1 MYKTIY
7 IPVDNSDHSNAAV
20 DIGIRLA
27 KQFGAK
33 IIGSHVYAAK
43 MHDKRFK
50 QMEAGLPEEYH
61 DERELDRQRQI
72 HDSLITRGL
81 QIITDSYLDYV
92 ERKCAEANLPIERR
106 SLEGRNWKVLA
117 EDITANG
124 YDLVI
129 MGALGVGAVKES
141 VIGSNTERLVR
152 RIRNADLF
160 VVKNL
165 QPVLT
170 GKIVVAVD
178 GSPYSF
184 GGLMTGLQLG
194 KTFGLPVEAISAFDP
209 YFHYAAFH
217 SISGVLNEEAG
228 KVFRFKEQEKLHE
241 EIIDSG
247 LAKIYQSHLDISRE
261 LAQAQQSDL
270 KTTLLDGKAFEKII
284 QYVRKDIPALL
295 IVGRIGVHS
304 DDDMDIGSNT
314 ENLLRSAPCN
324 ILISNRKYVP
334 PIDTQAEYTIAW
346 TEEALR
352 RMEKIPIFARGVAK
366 TAIHRYAIEKGHTII
381 SNTVVDAAIGHILP
395 KGAMEA
401 MKALGGSLDQA
412 GIDRNKMQ
420 ADDAVARDLMGATL
434 SGLMT
439 QIVEEKP
446 TVSDSTQAYLDR
458 MSQNYFVCDGC
469 GYIGKGDTPV
479 KCPVCGADGSRFKQV
494 DKTIFEA
501 AAKAEGGLETDI
513 AYDDVPM
520 QWTKDAKEA
529 IRAVPAGFQRRRAKA
544 KIEKMARKLGMTTVT
559 LEFAAP
565 MIKDAASEDYRPIF
579 SNKGTGT
586 SSEAEALLGLK
597 KEEPAKEEPA
607 WTGNGARPSEERAAN
622 DSPSAPIYTWTPEA
636 QARLERAPEGFMRDC
651 TKALILKHA
660 EKLGVTHIT
669 LEVANEGIEQAKGY
683 MAEAMK
689 TGNLKSLIAE
699 LTGKGR
705 P

>member
-7 IPVDNSDHSNAAV
+7 IPVDNSDHSNTAV
-20 DIGIRLA
+20 DVGIQLA
-27 KQFGAK
+27 KTYGSK
-33 IIGSHVYAAK
+33 IVGSHVYAAK

-61 DERELDRQRQI
+61 DEKELDRQRQI

-92 ERKCAEANLPIERR
+92 DKMCTENNLPIERR
-106 SLEGRNWKVLA
+106 SLEGRNWKVLV
-117 EDITANG
+117 EDINSNA

-129 MGALGVGAVKES
+129 MGSLGVGAVKDS
-141 VIGSNTERLVR
+141 VIGSNTERVVR
-152 RIRNADLF
+152 RVRNSDMLII
-160 VVKNL
+160 KQT
-165 QPVLT
+165 QPMT
-170 GKIVVAVD
+170 NGKIVVAVD
-178 GSPYSF
+178 GSPHSF
-184 GGLMTGLQLG
+184 GGLMTGLALG
-194 KTFGLPVEAISAFDP
+194 KAFNRPVEAIAAFDP

-261 LAQAQQSDL
+261 IAQAEDTDV

-284 QYVRKDIPALL
+284 QYVRKETPWLL

-304 DDDMDIGSNT
+304 DEDMDIGSNA
-314 ENLLRSAPCN
+314 ENLLRTAPCN
-324 ILISNRKYVP
+324 VLVSNRKYVP

-381 SNTVVDAAIGHILP
+381 SNTVVDAAVGHILP

-401 MKALGGSLDQA
+401 MRALGGSLEAA
-412 GIDRNKMQ
+412 GVDRDKMQ
-420 ADDAVARDLMGATL
+420 ADDAVAQDLMGSTL
-434 SGLMT
+434 SGMMT
-439 QIVEEKP
+439 QVVEEKP
-446 TVSDSTQAYLDR
+446 AVTEATQAYLDR

-479 KCPVCGADGSRFKQV
+479 KCPVCNAEGNRFKQV
-494 DKTIFEA
+494 DKSIFDA
-501 AAKAEGGLETDI
+501 AAKAEGGVETDV

-544 KIEKMARKLGMTTVT
+544 KIEKSARKLGMTTIT
-559 LEFAAP
+559 LEYAGP
-565 MIKDAASEDYRPIF
+565 MIQEAASEDYTPIF
-579 SNKGTGT
+579 ANKGSGT
-586 SSEAEALLGLK
+586 APGSEAA
-597 KEEPAKEEPA
+597 PNDAN
-607 WTGNGARPSEERAAN
+607 GNGSNGHGAHEAPAPPQPA
-622 DSPSAPIYTWTPEA
+622 SPYTWMSDA

-651 TKALILKHA
+651 TRALIEKHA
-660 EKLGVTHIT
+660 DKIGATVIT
-669 LEVANEGIEQAKGY
+669 LEVATEGIEQAKGY

-689 TGNLKSLIAE
+689 TGNLKDMIAN
-699 LTGKGR
+699 LTGKGNS
-705 P
+705 

>member
-7 IPVDNSDHSNAAV
+7 VPVDNSDYSNMAV
-20 DIGIRLA
+20 DLGVHLA
-27 KQFGAK
+27 KTFGSK
-33 IIGSHVYAAK
+33 IVGSHVYAAK

-61 DERELDRQRQI
+61 DEKELDRQRQI

-81 QIITDSYLDYV
+81 QIITDSYLDYIDK
-92 ERKCAEANLPIERR
+92 KCSEANLPLERR

-117 EDITANG
+117 EDINTNA

-129 MGALGVGAVKES
+129 MGALGVGAVKDS
-141 VIGSNTERLVR
+141 VIGSNTERVVR
-152 RIRNADLF
+152 RVRSADMLII
-160 VVKNL
+160 KHT
-165 QPVLT
+165 QPFNG

-184 GGLMTGLQLG
+184 GGLMTGLTLG
-194 KTFGLPVEAISAFDP
+194 KALNKPVEAISAFDP

-261 LAQAQQSDL
+261 LAQAEDTDI
-270 KTTLLDGKAFEKII
+270 KTTLLDGKAFEKVI
-284 QYVRKDIPALL
+284 QYVRKDTPWLL

-314 ENLLRSAPCN
+314 ENLLRTAPCH
-324 ILISNRKYVP
+324 ILISNRKHVP

-346 TEEALR
+346 TEEALA
-352 RMEKIPIFARGVAK
+352 RMEKIPVFARGVAK

-381 SNTVVDAAIGHILP
+381 SNTVVDAAVGHILP

-401 MKALGGSLDQA
+401 MKALGGSLDAA

-420 ADDAVARDLMGATL
+420 ADDAVARDLMGSTL
-434 SGLMT
+434 SGMMSG
-439 QIVEEKP
+439 IVQEKS
-446 TVSDSTQAYLDR
+446 VSDKGPAVSPGTQAYLDR

-469 GYIGKGDTPV
+469 GYIGKGDMPV
-479 KCPVCGADGSRFKQV
+479 KCPVCGAEGARFKLV
-494 DKTIFEA
+494 DKSIFEA
-501 AAKAEGGLETDI
+501 AAKAEGTLETEL

-544 KIEKMARKLGMTTVT
+544 KIEKSARKLGMTTIT
-559 LEFAAP
+559 LEYAAP
-565 MIKDAASEDYRPIF
+565 IIKEAAAEDYTPIF
-579 SNKGTGT
+579 ANKGTGT
-586 SSEAEALLGLK
+586 APCAETAV
-597 KEEPAKEEPA
+597 AA
-607 WTGNGARPSEERAAN
+607 AAGNGGQTPAPAPS
-622 DSPSAPIYTWTPEA
+622 PYTWTPEA
-636 QARLERAPEGFMRDC
+636 QARLDRVPAGFMRDC
-651 TKALILKHA
+651 TRALIQKHA
-660 EKLGVTHIT
+660 DKIATTTIT
-669 LEVANEGIEQAKGY
+669 LEVANEGIEQAKGT
-683 MAEAMK
+683 MEEAMK
-689 TGNLKSLIAE
+689 SGNLKEIIAR
-699 LTGKGR
+699 LTGTGTEKAGSG
-705 P
+705 

>member
-7 IPVDNSDHSNAAV
+7 IPVDNSDHSNTAV
-20 DIGIRLA
+20 DVGIQLA
-27 KQFGAK
+27 KTYGSK
-33 IIGSHVYAAK
+33 IVGSHVYAAK

-61 DERELDRQRQI
+61 DEKELDRQRQI

-92 ERKCAEANLPIERR
+92 DKMCMENNLPVERR
-106 SLEGRNWKVLA
+106 SLEGRNWKVLV
-117 EDITANG
+117 EDINSNA

-129 MGALGVGAVKES
+129 MGSLGVGAVKDS
-141 VIGSNTERLVR
+141 LIGSNTERVVR
-152 RIRNADLF
+152 RVRNSDMLII
-160 VVKNL
+160 KQT
-165 QPVLT
+165 QPMT
-170 GKIVVAVD
+170 NGKIVVAVD

-184 GGLMTGLQLG
+184 GGLMTGLAMG
-194 KTFGLPVEAISAFDP
+194 KAFDRPVEVIAAFDP

-261 LAQAQQSDL
+261 IAQAENTDV

-284 QYVRKDIPALL
+284 QYVRKDTPWLL

-324 ILISNRKYVP
+324 VLISNRKYVP

-381 SNTVVDAAIGHILP
+381 SNTVVDAAVGHILP
-395 KGAMEA
+395 KGAMDA
-401 MKALGGSLDQA
+401 MRALGGNLEAA
-412 GIDRNKMQ
+412 GVDRDKMQ
-420 ADDAVARDLMGATL
+420 ADDAVAQDLMGSTL
-434 SGLMT
+434 SGMMT
-439 QIVEEKP
+439 QVVEEKP
-446 TVSDSTQAYLDR
+446 AMTGTTQAYLDR

-469 GYIGKGDTPV
+469 GYIGKGETPV
-479 KCPVCGADGSRFKQV
+479 RCPVCNAEGNRFKQV
-494 DKTIFEA
+494 DKSIFDA
-501 AAKAEGGLETDI
+501 AAKAEGTLETDV

-520 QWTKDAKEA
+520 QWTKEAKEA

-544 KIEKMARKLGMTTVT
+544 KIEKTARKLGMTTIT
-559 LEFAAP
+559 LEYAGP
-565 MIKDAASEDYRPIF
+565 MIREAAAEDYTPIF
-579 SNKGTGT
+579 ANKGTGT
-586 SSEAEALLGLK
+586 ASGADEAVTDIAPGSNGRSAEPVRQPEEESS
-597 KEEPAKEEPA
+597 
-607 WTGNGARPSEERAAN
+607 SY
-622 DSPSAPIYTWTPEA
+622 SWTPDA

-651 TKALILKHA
+651 TRALIHKHA
-660 EKLGVTHIT
+660 DKIGTTVIT
-669 LEVANEGIEQAKGY
+669 LEVAAEGIEQAKGY

-689 TGNLKSLIAE
+689 TGNLKDMIAD
-699 LTGKGR
+699 LTGKGNA
-705 P
+705 

>member
-7 IPVDNSDHSNAAV
+7 IPVDNSDHSNTAV
-20 DIGIRLA
+20 DLGIEMA
-27 KQFGAK
+27 KTFGSK
-33 IIGSHVYAAK
+33 IVGSHVYAAK

-61 DERELDRQRQI
+61 DEKELDRQRQI

-92 ERKCAEANLPIERR
+92 DKRCTEANLPLERK
-106 SLEGRNWKVLA
+106 SLEGRNWKVLV
-117 EDITANG
+117 EDIATSG
-124 YDLVI
+124 YDLVV
-129 MGALGVGAVKES
+129 MGALGVGAVKDS
-141 VIGSNTERLVR
+141 VIGSNTERVIRRVR
-152 RIRNADLF
+152 NSDMFI
-160 VVKNL
+160 VKDTK
-165 QPVLT
+165 PAIG

-194 KTFGLPVEAISAFDP
+194 KALNMPVEAISAFDP

-261 LAQAQQSDL
+261 VAQAENTDI

-284 QYVRKDIPALL
+284 QYVRKEQPWLL

-304 DDDMDIGSNT
+304 DEDMDIGSNT

-324 ILISNRKYVP
+324 VLISNRKYVP

-346 TEEALR
+346 TEEALQ
-352 RMEKIPIFARGVAK
+352 RMERIPVFARGVAK

-381 SNTVVDAAIGHILP
+381 SNSVVDSAVGHILP
-395 KGAMEA
+395 KGAMDA
-401 MKALGGSLDQA
+401 MRALGGNLEAA

-420 ADDAVARDLMGATL
+420 ADDAVAQDLMGGTL
-434 SGLMT
+434 RGMMT
-439 QIVEEKP
+439 QVVEEKP
-446 TVSDSTQAYLDR
+446 AVSAGTQAYLDR

-479 KCPVCGADGSRFKQV
+479 KCPVCSADGARFKQV
-494 DKTIFEA
+494 DKSIFDA
-501 AAKAEGGLETDI
+501 AAKAEGAIETEL

-520 QWTKDAKEA
+520 QWTKEAKEA

-544 KIEKMARKLGMTTVT
+544 KIEKTARKLGMTTIT
-559 LEFAAP
+559 LEYASP
-565 MIKDAASEDYRPIF
+565 MIKEAAAENYEPIF
-579 SNKGTGT
+579 ANKGTGV
-586 SSEAEALLGLK
+586 SSQAEALLSGTNGGNGHANGAQAATGTATTT
-597 KEEPAKEEPA
+597 EPAPYV
-607 WTGNGARPSEERAAN
+607 WTA
-622 DSPSAPIYTWTPEA
+622 EA

-660 EKLGVTHIT
+660 EKIGAKTIT
-669 LEVANEGIEQAKGY
+669 IEVANEGIEDSKKY
-683 MAEAMK
+683 MEEALK
-689 TGNLKSLIAE
+689 TGNLKTIIAD
-699 LTGKGR
+699 LTGKT
-705 P
+705 

>member
-7 IPVDNSDHSNAAV
+7 IPVDNSDHSNTAV
-20 DIGIRLA
+20 DVGVHMA
-27 KQFGAK
+27 KMFGSK
-33 IIGSHVYAAK
+33 IVGSHVYAAK

-61 DERELDRQRQI
+61 DEKELDRQRQI

-92 ERKCAEANLPIERR
+92 DKKCTEANLPIERR

-117 EDITANG
+117 EDINTNG

-129 MGALGVGAVKES
+129 MGALGVGAVKDS
-141 VIGSNTERLVR
+141 VIGSNTERVIRRVRNSDMLV
-152 RIRNADLF
+152 I
-160 VVKNL
+160 KNI
-165 QPVLT
+165 QPMTT

-194 KTFGLPVEAISAFDP
+194 KALNMPVEAIAAFDP

-261 LAQAQQSDL
+261 IAQAEQTDV

-284 QYVRKDIPALL
+284 QYVRKDVPALL

-304 DDDMDIGSNT
+304 DEDMDIGSNT

-324 ILISNRKYVP
+324 VLISNRKYVP

-381 SNTVVDAAIGHILP
+381 SNTVVDTAIGHILP
-395 KGAMEA
+395 KGAMDA
-401 MKALGGSLDQA
+401 MRALGGSLDAA

-420 ADDAVARDLMGATL
+420 SDEAVAEELMGPTL
-434 SGLMT
+434 SSIMT
-439 QIVEEKP
+439 KIVEEKP
-446 TVSDSTQAYLDR
+446 APVTSASTQAYLDR
-458 MSQNYFVCDGC
+458 MTQNYFVCDGC
-469 GYIGKGDTPV
+469 GYIGKGETPV
-479 KCPVCGADGSRFKQV
+479 KCPVCAADGSRFKLV
-494 DKTIFEA
+494 DKKIFEVA
-501 AAKAEGGLETDI
+501 AQSEGEVETNL

-529 IRAVPAGFQRRRAKA
+529 IRAVPAGFQRRLAKA
-544 KIEKMARKLGMTTVT
+544 KIEKTARKLGMTTIT
-559 LEFAAP
+559 LEYAAP
-565 MIKDAASEDYRPIF
+565 MIKDAADEDYQPIF
-579 SNKGTGT
+579 ANKGTGT
-586 SSEAEALLGLK
+586 STEAEATL
-597 KEEPAKEEPA
+597 AA
-607 WTGNGARPSEERAAN
+607 VTGNGSNGNGAHEAGNGQTNTDPF
-622 DSPSAPIYTWTPEA
+622 TWTA
-636 QARLERAPEGFMRDC
+636 DALARLERAPEGFMRDC
-651 TKALILKHA
+651 TKALIVKHA
-660 EKLGVTHIT
+660 EKIGVTHIT
-669 LEVANEGIEQAKGY
+669 IEVANEGIEQAKDY

-689 TGNLKSLIAE
+689 TGNLKDMIAD
-699 LTGKGR
+699 LTGKGSA
-705 P
+705 

>member
-7 IPVDNSDHSNAAV
+7 IPVDNSDHSNTAV
-20 DIGIRLA
+20 DVGIQLA
-27 KQFGAK
+27 KTYGSK
-33 IIGSHVYAAK
+33 IVGSHVYAAK

-61 DERELDRQRQI
+61 DEKELDRQRQI

-92 ERKCAEANLPIERR
+92 DKMCTENNLPIERR
-106 SLEGRNWKVLA
+106 SLEGRNWKVLV
-117 EDITANG
+117 EDINSNA

-129 MGALGVGAVKES
+129 MGSLGVGAVKDS
-141 VIGSNTERLVR
+141 VIGSNTERVVR
-152 RIRNADLF
+152 RVRNSDMLII
-160 VVKNL
+160 KQT
-165 QPVLT
+165 QPMT
-170 GKIVVAVD
+170 NGKIVVAVD
-178 GSPYSF
+178 GSPHSF
-184 GGLMTGLQLG
+184 GGLMTGLALG
-194 KTFGLPVEAISAFDP
+194 KAFNRPVEAIAAFDP

-261 LAQAQQSDL
+261 IAQAEDTDV

-284 QYVRKDIPALL
+284 QYVRKETPWLL

-304 DDDMDIGSNT
+304 DEDMDIGSNT
-314 ENLLRSAPCN
+314 ENLIRTAPCN
-324 ILISNRKYVP
+324 VLVSNRKYVP

-381 SNTVVDAAIGHILP
+381 SNTVVDAAVGHILP

-401 MKALGGSLDQA
+401 MRALGGSLEAA
-412 GIDRNKMQ
+412 GVDRDKMQ
-420 ADDAVARDLMGATL
+420 ADDAVAQDLMGSTL
-434 SGLMT
+434 SGMMT
-439 QIVEEKP
+439 QVVEEKP
-446 TVSDSTQAYLDR
+446 AVTEATQAYLDR

-479 KCPVCGADGSRFKQV
+479 KCPVCNAEGNRFKQV
-494 DKTIFEA
+494 DKSIFDA
-501 AAKAEGGLETDI
+501 AAKAEGGVETDV

-544 KIEKMARKLGMTTVT
+544 KIEKSARKLGMTTIT
-559 LEFAAP
+559 LEYAGP
-565 MIKDAASEDYRPIF
+565 MIQEAASEDYTPIF
-579 SNKGTGT
+579 ANKGSGT
-586 SSEAEALLGLK
+586 APGSEAA
-597 KEEPAKEEPA
+597 PNDAN
-607 WTGNGARPSEERAAN
+607 GNGSNGHGAHEAPAPPQPA
-622 DSPSAPIYTWTPEA
+622 SPYTWMSDA

-651 TKALILKHA
+651 TRALIEKHA
-660 EKLGVTHIT
+660 DKIGATVIT
-669 LEVANEGIEQAKGY
+669 LEVATEGIEQAKGY

-689 TGNLKSLIAE
+689 TGNLKDMIAN
-699 LTGKGR
+699 LTGKGNS
-705 P
+705 

>member
-7 IPVDNSDHSNAAV
+7 IPVDNSDHSNTAV
-20 DIGIRLA
+20 DVGVEFA
-27 KQFGAK
+27 KTFGSK
-33 IIGSHVYAAK
+33 IVGSHVYAAK

-61 DERELDRQRQI
+61 DEKELDRQRQI

-92 ERKCAEANLPIERR
+92 DKKCNESNLPIERK
-106 SLEGRNWKVLA
+106 SLEGRNWKVLV
-117 EDITANG
+117 EDINTNA

-129 MGALGVGAVKES
+129 MGALGVGAVKDS
-141 VIGSNTERLVR
+141 VIGSNTERVIR
-152 RIRNADLF
+152 RIRNSDMF
-160 VVKNL
+160 IIKNTE
-165 QPVLT
+165 PMNN

-184 GGLMTGLQLG
+184 GGLMTGLALG
-194 KTFGLPVEAISAFDP
+194 KAFNRPVEVISAFDP

-247 LAKIYQSHLDISRE
+247 LAKIYQSHLDVSRE
-261 LAQAQQSDL
+261 IAQAENTDV

-284 QYVRKDIPALL
+284 QYVRKDTPWLL

-304 DDDMDIGSNT
+304 DEDMDIGSNT
-314 ENLLRSAPCN
+314 ENLLRSAACN
-324 ILISNRKYVP
+324 VLVSNRKYVP

-366 TAIHRYAIEKGHTII
+366 TAVHRYAIEKGHTII
-381 SNTVVDAAIGHILP
+381 SNTVLDIAIGHILP
-395 KGAMEA
+395 KGAMDA
-401 MKALGGSLDQA
+401 MRALGGSLDAA
-412 GIDRNKMQ
+412 GIDRDKMQ
-420 ADDAVARDLMGATL
+420 ADDSVAKDLMGNTL
-434 SGLMT
+434 SGMMT
-439 QIVEEKP
+439 GIVEEKP
-446 TVSDSTQAYLDR
+446 KNSAGTQAYLDR

-479 KCPVCGADGSRFKQV
+479 KCPVCSAEGDKFKLV
-494 DKTIFEA
+494 DKQIFEA
-501 AAKAEGGLETDI
+501 AAKAEGELETDL

-544 KIEKMARKLGMTTVT
+544 RIEKSARKLGMTTIT
-559 LEFAAP
+559 LEYAAP
-565 MIKDAASEDYRPIF
+565 TIKEAADEDYQPIF
-579 SNKGTGT
+579 ANKGTGT
-586 SSEAEALLGLK
+586 APAAEEKLATVANGSNG
-597 KEEPAKEEPA
+597 EH
-607 WTGNGARPSEERAAN
+607 TNGNGAAKPAET
-622 DSPSAPIYTWTPEA
+622 SPFTWNADA

-651 TKALILKHA
+651 TKALIEKHA
-660 EKLGVTHIT
+660 EKIGATLIT
-669 LEVANEGIEQAKGY
+669 AEVANEGIEQAKGY
-683 MAEAMK
+683 MADAMK
-689 TGNLKSLIAE
+689 TGNLKDMIAN
-699 LTGKGR
+699 LTGSKSGAN
-705 P
+705 

>member
-7 IPVDNSDHSNAAV
+7 IPVDNSDHSNTAV
-20 DIGIRLA
+20 DMGVQLA
-27 KQFGAK
+27 KTFGSK
-33 IIGSHVYAAK
+33 IVGSHVYAAK

-61 DERELDRQRQI
+61 DETELDRQRQI

-92 ERKCAEANLPIERR
+92 DKKCNEANLPIERR

-117 EDITANG
+117 EDINTNG

-129 MGALGVGAVKES
+129 MGALGVGAVKDS
-141 VIGSNTERLVR
+141 VIGSNTERVVR
-152 RIRNADLF
+152 RVRNSDMLII
-160 VVKNL
+160 KNT
-165 QPVLT
+165 QPVT
-170 GKIVVAVD
+170 GGKIVVAVD

-184 GGLMTGLQLG
+184 GGLMTGLALG
-194 KTFGLPVEAISAFDP
+194 KALNVPVEAISAFDP

-261 LAQAQQSDL
+261 IAQAEQTDI

-284 QYVRKDIPALL
+284 QYVRKDVPALL

-304 DDDMDIGSNT
+304 DEDMDVGSNT

-324 ILISNRKYVP
+324 VLISNRKYVP

-352 RMEKIPIFARGVAK
+352 RMEKIPVFARGVAK

-381 SNTVVDAAIGHILP
+381 SNTVVDAAVGHILP
-395 KGAMEA
+395 KGAMDA
-401 MKALGGSLDQA
+401 MRALGGSLDAA
-412 GIDRNKMQ
+412 GIDRDRMQ
-420 ADDAVARDLMGATL
+420 ADESVTKDLMGPTL
-434 SGLMT
+434 SGIMT

-446 TVSDSTQAYLDR
+446 KEISSSTQAYLDR
-458 MSQNYFVCDGC
+458 MAQTYFVCDGC

-479 KCPVCGADGSRFKQV
+479 KCPVCSADGTKFKQV
-494 DKTIFEA
+494 DKKIFEVA
-501 AAKAEGGLETDI
+501 ATSEGELETDV

-544 KIEKMARKLGMTTVT
+544 RIEKTARKLGMTTIT
-559 LEFAAP
+559 LEYAAP
-565 MIKDAASEDYRPIF
+565 MIKEAASEDYTPIF

-586 SSEAEALLGLK
+586 APAVEGMLPAPNANGTNGNGTNGHAEA
-597 KEEPAKEEPA
+597 A
-607 WTGNGARPSEERAAN
+607 
-622 DSPSAPIYTWTPEA
+622 SPYTWTSEA
-636 QARLERAPEGFMRDC
+636 QARLDRAPEGFMRDC

-660 EKLGVTHIT
+660 EKIGATVIT
-669 LEVANEGIEQAKGY
+669 IEVANEGIEQAKGY
-683 MAEAMK
+683 MADAMK
-689 TGNLKSLIAE
+689 TGNLKDMIAD

-705 P
+705 A